1 MGSIPFELEESL
13 GTKTLSGTLEKCTK
27 REALLQVAF
36 AICGVVNT
44 SKNDKVKIY
53 SLKTEVVSTI
63 NEDSIYTGCSFEG
76 EDEVTEIRLE
86 LNNGSVVSKRNPI
99 ITADTPENILE
110 FSGVFVNT
118 SNSEEILN
126 HLYNHFIA
134 NKNNKTNMKFK
145 FNAEKTGDAIEYATE
160 YLGNKKGQIISMK
173 YNLNSRKLVA
183 EAEIKE
189 LEV

>member
-1 MGSIPFELEESL
+1 MF
-13 GTKTLSGTLEKCTK
+13 T
-27 REALLQVAF
+27 
-36 AICGVVNT
+36 ICGVVNT
-44 SKNDKVKIY
+44 ARSDKVRIY
-53 SLKTEVVSTI
+53 SLSTESVNTI

-86 LNNGSVVSKRNPI
+86 LNDGTVVSKRNPV
-99 ITADTPENILE
+99 ITDETPENVLE
-110 FSGVFVNT
+110 FAGVFVDNT
-118 SNSEEILN
+118 NSEEILN
-126 HLYNHFIA
+126 NLYNYFIA

-145 FNAEKTGDAIEYATE
+145 FNTEKTGDVIDYATE
-160 YLGNKKGQIISMK
+160 YLGDKKGQILSMK